1 MNVSIHPSIHLFIH
15 SFILLLLISVEDFAR
30 RKTISYRIMAEDGG
44 RSQNKGPMMRQLS
57 EGLIFTTP
65 RPKGVMSCNDLVKR
79 LQFLFS
85 FDTHCVSWGKRKK
98 RERKH
103 FEK

>member
-1 MNVSIHPSIHLFIH
+1 
-15 SFILLLLISVEDFAR
+15 
-30 RKTISYRIMAEDGG
+30 
-44 RSQNKGPMMRQLS
+44 MMRQLS

-79 LQFLFS
+79 LEFLFS
-85 FDTHCVSWGKRKK
+85 FDTHCVSWGKRKE
-98 RERKH
+98 REREH